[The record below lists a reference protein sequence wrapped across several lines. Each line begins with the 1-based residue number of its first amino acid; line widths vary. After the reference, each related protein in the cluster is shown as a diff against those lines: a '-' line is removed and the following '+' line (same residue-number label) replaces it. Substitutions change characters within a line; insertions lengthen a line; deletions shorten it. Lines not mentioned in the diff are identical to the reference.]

1 MNFDNLNLDE
11 SDDEDFK
18 PKKSKKTKKSE
29 LVESSSEEEAEY
41 LPVKGSQSKR
51 RSVRNKITP

>member
-11 SDDEDFK
+11 SADEDFK

-29 LVESSSEEEAEY
+29 LTESSEEEPEY

-51 RSVRNKITP
+51 RPVRNKITP

>member
-1 MNFDNLNLDE
+1 MNFDNLNLDD
-11 SDDEDFK
+11 SDDQDFK

-29 LVESSSEEEAEY
+29 LTESSDEEEPEY

>member
-29 LVESSSEEEAEY
+29 LAESSEEEAEY
-41 LPVKGSQSKR
+41 LPVKGSQVKR